1 MRGRDL
7 EHWDLEDKWDDT
19 WRPPFIEGFNLHPWQ
34 KIGVTFVL
42 KRYLAGQ
49 PFAWIGDEMGVGKV
63 PAA

>member
-42 KRYLAGQ
+42 K
-49 PFAWIGDEMGVGKV
+49 
-63 PAA
+63 